1 MRGALPGKP
10 FGRGRSFR
18 KMRKKNAGALFM
30 DFHVSPDDR
39 VGGQPQKKRAAAAPR
54 RKRSPPKRAASS
66 PASAAS
72 LSTVDDEPPH
82 ARQAGE
88 RAEAPEG
95 QEGPRQAPA
104 QAADPRAAC
113 SSTARLLAASSS
125 ASGAA
130 SRVAGVVAYFYVQL
144 PSSNT
149 WAVPDRPANI
159 RILAADGQL
168 ISNRGKTGGEAVSL
182 RELPHYV
189 PAAFIAIEDRRF
201 YEHFGVDV
209 MGLMSVALESVQA
222 GEITRG
228 ASTITQQL
236 AKNLFLTPDQ
246 TLGRKVQETLL
257 AVWLEQNYTKDDIL
271 ELYLNR
277 MFFGTDAR
285 AATPRHR
292 GRVAD
297 LLRQVGAQPLAR
309 RSRDPRR
316 LAPGALSPQPAHRR
330 PRQGQGAPDPRP
342 PGHGRAK
349 ATSREDEAH
358 AAEIDPNQQI
368 RTKVAGAEYY
378 VADWVETL
386 MQAYIGDVTK
396 DVIVQTTI
404 NWDLQKQAEFV
415 VREAVAN
422 AGQGARLHPGRAGRD
437 GCRRHR
443 ARPRRRHRL
452 RQEPVQP
459 RRHRPPPAR
468 LGLQAL
474 RLSRRDGEGLH
485 ARHRRRRC
493 ALRLQRLEP
502 VERLRQVRRP
512 GDAARR
518 ARLFAQHRLRP
529 PRHRCRPPDRW
540 SMPRC
545 GWASPRLWTPCPRSR
560 SAPPKFRCSS

>member
-1 MRGALPGKP
+1 MDHAQEECRGTVHGFPHFA
-10 FGRGRSFR
+10 GR
-18 KMRKKNAGALFM
+18 
-30 DFHVSPDDR
+30 
-39 VGGQPQKKRAAAAPR
+39 PR
-54 RKRSPPKRAASS
+54 RRPAAEKARRRRAPAEGSPRRAASS

-72 LSTVDDEPPH
+72 PSTSTTSPRTRGKPAKEPKRQKVKKVRGKRQRKPLTLGPH
-82 ARQAGE
+82 A
-88 RAEAPEG
+88 
-95 QEGPRQAPA
+95 
-104 QAADPRAAC
+104 AAS
-113 SSTARLLAASSS
+113 SSTGCSSS

-130 SRVAGVVAYFYVQL
+130 SRSPAVVAYFYVQL

-168 ISNRGKTGGEAVSL
+168 ISNRGKTGGEAVSI
-182 RELPHYV
+182 RELPHFV

-209 MGLMSVALESVQA
+209 MGLMSVALESLQA

-246 TLGRKVQETLL
+246 TLGRKVQEMLL

-277 MFFGTDAR
+277 MFFGTDAQGR
-285 AATPRHR
+285 ELLGHR

-316 LAPGALSPQPAHRR
+316 LAPGALPPQSAHRR

-342 PGHGRAK
+342 PGDGARRLHHRGRGHAPPRSIPPSRS
-349 ATSREDEAH
+349 APRSRAPSTTSPTGSR
-358 AAEIDPNQQI
+358 
-368 RTKVAGAEYY
+368 R
-378 VADWVETL
+378 L
-386 MQAYIGDVTK
+386 MQAYIGDVTE
-396 DVIVQTTI
+396 DVVVQTTI

-422 AGQGARLHPGRAGRD
+422 RGQGARLQPGRAGRD

-443 ARPRRRHRL
+443 ARAGRRHRL
-452 RQEPVQP
+452 RPEPVQP

-502 VERLRQVRRP
+502 LERLRQVRRP

-529 PRHRCRPPDRW
+529 PRHRRRPAEGGRCRDAD
-540 SMPRC
+540 
-545 GWASPRLWTPCPRSR
+545 GHLLATWTPCPRSR
-560 SAPPKFRCSS
+560 SAPPRSRCSS